1 MLAVT
6 LIAIVMVVIV
16 VVLALLRAK
25 PRDGQPSHQAGAYEI
40 GGDRIIGQH
49 DPPEIARRAMHWP
62 VALHANDPVGN
73 DEARRNGG
81 VDIEDASIN
90 ALPKEIGALRLYFRN
105 CGQRRDELILWV
117 FYACVLR
124 PGELFALR
132 WNHRDANDSDQ
143 LRIDEAFGK
152 SGLDDPKTPRSDS
165 YVHLPPGVQAL
176 LREWKA
182 WCGDSRPEAFMFPSK
197 RDTAMR

>member
-25 PRDGQPSHQAGAYEI
+25 HRDGQPSHQAGAYEI

-73 DEARRNGG
+73 GEARRNGG
-81 VDIEDASIN
+81 VDIEM
-90 ALPKEIGALRLYFRN
+90 LRSMPFQRRSELS
-105 CGQRRDELILWV
+105 CSTSAPTATPGQR
-117 FYACVLR
+117 
-124 PGELFALR
+124 
-132 WNHRDANDSDQ
+132 
-143 LRIDEAFGK
+143 
-152 SGLDDPKTPRSDS
+152 
-165 YVHLPPGVQAL
+165 
-176 LREWKA
+176 
-182 WCGDSRPEAFMFPSK
+182 
-197 RDTAMR
+197 

>member
-90 ALPKEIGALRLYFRN
+90 ALPKEIGALRLYFRTYRSTRTAVIHRQ
-105 CGQRRDELILWV
+105 GVAQ
-117 FYACVLR
+117 LR
-124 PGELFALR
+124 PT
-132 WNHRDANDSDQ
+132 N
-143 LRIDEAFGK
+143 
-152 SGLDDPKTPRSDS
+152 P
-165 YVHLPPGVQAL
+165 
-176 LREWKA
+176 
-182 WCGDSRPEAFMFPSK
+182 
-197 RDTAMR
+197 